1 MSTHLRPVVVRP
13 PKTCKTCRYY
23 EKMRCRLVL
32 DVENGELIFAKTE
45 VARLDESLCGPMATF
60 WTSPLDSDS
69 DQISYWDIPEWKQE

>member
-1 MSTHLRPVVVRP
+1 
-13 PKTCKTCRYY
+13 
-23 EKMRCRLVL
+23 MRCRLVL

-69 DQISYWDIPEWKQE
+69 GQISYWDIPEWKQE